1 MDSEFI
7 LRQFQE
13 IEEKV
18 GKVIELCRSQETI
31 NLELRNRIKIL
42 EEEIQE
48 KVEAGNNYVV
58 EKGLIR
64 SKIDSVLAKLEEIEE
79 VKKLW
84 PK

>member
-18 GKVIELCRSQETI
+18 GEVVDRCRSQETT
-31 NLELRNRIKIL
+31 NLGLRNRVKIL

-48 KVEAGNNYVV
+48 KVEAENNYVA
-58 EKGLIR
+58 ERGLIR
-64 SKIDSVLAKLEEIEE
+64 SKIDTILAKLEDIED
-79 VKKLW
+79 VK
-84 PK
+84 

>member
-1 MDSEFI
+1 MDSELI

-18 GKVIELCRSQETI
+18 GKVIELCKSQETI

-48 KVEAGNNYVV
+48 KVEAGNKYVA

-64 SKIDSVLAKLEEIEE
+64 SKIDSVLAKLDEIKD
-79 VKKLW
+79 VK
-84 PK
+84 

>member
-1 MDSEFI
+1 LDSEFI

-18 GKVIELCRSQETI
+18 GKVIELCRSQETT

-48 KVEAGNNYVV
+48 KVEAQNNYVV

-64 SKIDSVLAKLEEIEE
+64 SRIDSILAKLEDIEE
-79 VKKLW
+79 V
-84 PK
+84 

>member
-1 MDSEFI
+1 MRLDSEFI

-18 GKVIELCRSQETI
+18 GKVIELCRSQETT
-31 NLELRNRIKIL
+31 NLELKNRIKIL

-48 KVEAGNNYVV
+48 KVEAQNNYVV

-64 SKIDSVLAKLEEIEE
+64 SRIDSILAKLEDIEE
-79 VKKLW
+79 V
-84 PK
+84 

>member
-18 GKVIELCRSQETI
+18 GKVIELCKSQETI

-48 KVEAGNNYVV
+48 KVEAENNYVA

-64 SKIDSVLAKLEEIEE
+64 SKVDSILAKLEEIEE
-79 VKKLW
+79 VK
-84 PK
+84 

>member
-1 MDSEFI
+1 LDSEFI

-18 GKVIELCRSQETI
+18 GRVIDLCKSQENI

-48 KVEAGNNYVV
+48 KVEAENNYVA

-64 SKIDSVLAKLEEIEE
+64 SKIDSVLARLEEIED
-79 VKKLW
+79 VK
-84 PK
+84 

>member
-1 MDSEFI
+1 LDSEFI

-18 GKVIELCRSQETI
+18 GKVIELCKSQETI

-48 KVEAGNNYVV
+48 KVEAENNYVA

-64 SKIDSVLAKLEEIEE
+64 SKVDSILAKLEEI
-79 VKKLW
+79 K
-84 PK
+84 

>member
-18 GKVIELCRSQETI
+18 GKVIELCKSQETI

-48 KVEAGNNYVV
+48 KVEAENNYVA

-64 SKIDSVLAKLEEIEE
+64 SKVDSILAKLEEI
-79 VKKLW
+79 K
-84 PK
+84 

>member
-7 LRQFQE
+7 LRQFKE

-18 GKVIELCRSQETI
+18 GKVIEICKSQETT

-48 KVEAGNNYVV
+48 KVEAENNYTA
-58 EKGLIR
+58 ERGLIR
-64 SKIDSVLAKLEEIEE
+64 SKIDNILTKLEDITED
-79 VKKLW
+79 
-84 PK
+84 

>member
-1 MDSEFI
+1 LDSEFI

-18 GKVIELCRSQETI
+18 GKVIELCKSQETI

-48 KVEAGNNYVV
+48 KVEAENNYTA

-64 SKIDSVLAKLEEIEE
+64 SKIDRVLAKLEDIEDA
-79 VKKLW
+79 K
-84 PK
+84 

>member
-18 GKVIELCRSQETI
+18 GRVIDLCKSQESI
-31 NLELRNRIKIL
+31 NLELKNRIKIL

-48 KVEAGNNYVV
+48 KVEAVNNYVA

-64 SKIDSVLAKLEEIEE
+64 SKIDSVLAKLDKIEE
-79 VKKLW
+79 MN
-84 PK
+84 

>member
-18 GKVIELCRSQETI
+18 GKVIELCKSQETI

-48 KVEAGNNYVV
+48 KVEAENNYVA

-64 SKIDSVLAKLEEIEE
+64 SKIDSILAKLEEIEE
-79 VKKLW
+79 VK
-84 PK
+84 

>member
-1 MDSEFI
+1 VVRLDSEFI

-18 GKVIELCRSQETI
+18 GKVIELCKSQETI

-48 KVEAGNNYVV
+48 KVEAENNYVA

-64 SKIDSVLAKLEEIEE
+64 SKVDSILAKLEEIEE
-79 VKKLW
+79 VK
-84 PK
+84 

>member
-18 GKVIELCRSQETI
+18 GKVIELCKSQETI

-48 KVEAGNNYVV
+48 KVEAENNYVA

-64 SKIDSVLAKLEEIEE
+64 LKVDSILAKLEEIEE
-79 VKKLW
+79 AK
-84 PK
+84 

>member
-18 GKVIELCRSQETI
+18 GKVIELCKSQETI

-48 KVEAGNNYVV
+48 KVEAENNYVA
-58 EKGLIR
+58 EKGLIW
-64 SKIDSVLAKLEEIEE
+64 SKVDSILAKLEEIEE
-79 VKKLW
+79 VK
-84 PK
+84 

>member
-1 MDSEFI
+1 LDSEFI

-18 GKVIELCRSQETI
+18 GKVIELCKSQETI

-48 KVEAGNNYVV
+48 KVEAENNYVA

-64 SKIDSVLAKLEEIEE
+64 SKVDSILAKLEEIEE
-79 VKKLW
+79 VK
-84 PK
+84 

>member
-7 LRQFQE
+7 LRQFLE

-18 GKVIELCRSQETI
+18 GKVIELCKSQETT

-48 KVEAGNNYVV
+48 KVEAENNYVAQ
-58 EKGLIR
+58 KGLIR
-64 SKIDSVLAKLEEIEE
+64 SKIDSILAKLEDIEE
-79 VKKLW
+79 VK
-84 PK
+84 

>member
-18 GKVIELCRSQETI
+18 GKVIELCKSQETI

-48 KVEAGNNYVV
+48 KVEAENNYVA

-64 SKIDSVLAKLEEIEE
+64 SKVDSILAKLEEIEE
-79 VKKLW
+79 LK
-84 PK
+84 

>member
-1 MDSEFI
+1 LDSEFI

-18 GKVIELCRSQETI
+18 RKVVDLYTSQETT

-48 KVEAGNNYVV
+48 KVEAEHKYVA

-64 SKIDSVLAKLEEIEE
+64 SKIDSILAKLEDMEE
-79 VKKLW
+79 VK
-84 PK
+84 

>member
-18 GKVIELCRSQETI
+18 GKVIDLCKSQESI
-31 NLELRNRIKIL
+31 NLELNNRIKIL

-48 KVEAGNNYVV
+48 KVEAVNNYVA

-64 SKIDSVLAKLEEIEE
+64 SKIDSVLAKLEKIEE
-79 VKKLW
+79 MN
-84 PK
+84 

>member
-1 MDSEFI
+1 LDSELI

-13 IEEKV
+13 IEDKV
-18 GKVIELCRSQETI
+18 RKVTELCKSQETT

-48 KVEAGNNYVV
+48 KVEAENNYAA

-64 SKIDSVLAKLEEIEE
+64 SKIDSILAKLEEIED
-79 VKKLW
+79 VQ
-84 PK
+84 

>member
-1 MDSEFI
+1 LDSEFI

-18 GKVIELCRSQETI
+18 GKVIELCKSQETI

-48 KVEAGNNYVV
+48 KVEAENKYTA

-64 SKIDSVLAKLEEIEE
+64 SKIDSVLAKLEEIGEG
-79 VKKLW
+79 K
-84 PK
+84 

>member
-18 GKVIELCRSQETI
+18 GKVTELCKSQETI

-48 KVEAGNNYVV
+48 KVEAENNYVA

-64 SKIDSVLAKLEEIEE
+64 SKIDSILAKLEEIEE
-79 VKKLW
+79 VK
-84 PK
+84 

>member
-7 LRQFQE
+7 LRQFRE

-18 GKVIELCRSQETI
+18 GKVIDLYKSQETI
-31 NLELRNRIKIL
+31 NLELKNRIKIL

-48 KVEAGNNYVV
+48 KADAENKYVA

-64 SKIDSVLAKLEEIEE
+64 SKIDSILTKLEDIAE
-79 VKKLW
+79 VE
-84 PK
+84 

>member
-1 MDSEFI
+1 LDSEFI

-18 GKVIELCRSQETI
+18 GKVIELCKSQETT

-48 KVEAGNNYVV
+48 KVEAGNNHVA

-64 SKIDSVLAKLEEIEE
+64 SKIDSILAKLEDIEE
-79 VKKLW
+79 VK
-84 PK
+84 

>member
-1 MDSEFI
+1 MNSEFI

-18 GKVIELCRSQETI
+18 GKVIELCRSQETT

-48 KVEAGNNYVV
+48 KVEAQNNYVV

-64 SKIDSVLAKLEEIEE
+64 SRIDSILAKLEDIEE
-79 VKKLW
+79 V
-84 PK
+84 

>member
-18 GKVIELCRSQETI
+18 GKVIELCKSQETI

-48 KVEAGNNYVV
+48 KVEAENKYTA

-64 SKIDSVLAKLEEIEE
+64 SKIDSVLAKLEEIGEG
-79 VKKLW
+79 K
-84 PK
+84 

>member
-18 GKVIELCRSQETI
+18 GKVIELCKSQETI
-31 NLELRNRIKIL
+31 NLELRNRIRIL

-48 KVEAGNNYVV
+48 KVEAENNYVA

-64 SKIDSVLAKLEEIEE
+64 SKVDSILAKLEEIEE
-79 VKKLW
+79 VK
-84 PK
+84 